1 MNIQNREQIIERLKN
16 IPFLKLF
23 KKDYLGEILAQSKL
37 REYRPEDCII
47 SEGSLDK
54 CIYILLSGEVKVVKK
69 NEDIAHLNYIGDI
82 FGELAVI
89 NNEPRMASVYAVQP
103 TNCLTIDTSK
113 FEELLPEDRN
123 AIYSVIYR
131 IFTEVLADRLK
142 ATTAELAQIHYEV
155 TRYQETLNRMKQ
167 MTGQS

>member
-1 MNIQNREQIIERLKN
+1 MNLQNREQIIERLKN

-23 KKDYLGEILAQSKL
+23 KKDYLEEILAQSKL
-37 REYRPEDCII
+37 KEYRTNDCII

-54 CIYILLSGEVKVVKK
+54 CIYILLSGEVKVIKK
-69 NEDIAHLNYIGDI
+69 NEDIARLNYIGDI
-82 FGELAVI
+82 FGELAII

-103 TNCLTIDTSK
+103 TSCLTIDISK
-113 FEELLPEDRN
+113 FENLPAEERN

-142 ATTAELAQIHYEV
+142 ATSEELAQMQHEIAD
-155 TRYQETLNRMKQ
+155 YQKSIERMKQ
-167 MTGQS
+167 MTG